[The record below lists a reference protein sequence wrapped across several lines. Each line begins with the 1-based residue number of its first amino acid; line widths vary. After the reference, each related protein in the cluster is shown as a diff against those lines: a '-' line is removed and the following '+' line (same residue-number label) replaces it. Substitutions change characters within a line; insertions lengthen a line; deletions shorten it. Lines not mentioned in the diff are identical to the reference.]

1 MIWLALLLL
10 VLGVAL
16 SAFFSGSE
24 TGFYRAGRVRI
35 VMDALDGD
43 RLSKFLLYFTN
54 QPALFVA
61 TALIGNNLANYIT
74 SLGVVLATRC
84 FFPTDAS
91 AAELLAPIM
100 MSPLLYV
107 YGESL
112 PKNLYF
118 LAPNRLLRL
127 SAPLLL
133 FFSLLFAP
141 IALILWAL
149 AQLLEKL
156 LGESPDKVR
165 LVLARKEL
173 QKVLVEGEE
182 AGIIHPTQRLLAQNF
197 FVVAA
202 KPIREVFTPMA
213 KVRSVP
219 RSAKAKA
226 LVRHATRHELADVP
240 VCGKKKSD
248 IVGYYRVVDMLVD
261 PAQKL
266 PELRPMQ
273 EFQLDEQFGEVLF
286 QMQANRETLAKV
298 VDEQG
303 KTLGTLSI
311 DQLTDPLLKGPLL
324 NLRR

>member
-1 MIWLALLLL
+1 MIWLALILL
-10 VLGVAL
+10 VLGVGL

-43 RLSKFLLYFTN
+43 RLSKFLLYLTN

-74 SLGVVLATRC
+74 SLGVVLLTRC
-84 FFPTDAS
+84 LFPSDAA
-91 AAELLAPIM
+91 AAELIAPIM

-112 PKNLYF
+112 PKNLFY
-118 LAPNRLLRL
+118 LAPNRLLKL
-127 SAPLLL
+127 AAPLLL
-133 FFSLLFAP
+133 VFSLLFAP
-141 IALILWAL
+141 IALVLWAL

-156 LGESPDKVR
+156 LGESPDKIR
-165 LVLARKEL
+165 LGLARKEL

-202 KPIREVFTPMA
+202 KPIREVFTPVA
-213 KVRSVP
+213 KVRSIP
-219 RSAKAKA
+219 QTATAKELK
-226 LVRHATRHELADVP
+226 RYATRHDLADVP
-240 VCGKKKSD
+240 VCGKRKSD
-248 IVGYYRVVDMLVD
+248 ILGYYRVVDMLVHPD
-261 PAQKL
+261 QPV
-266 PELRPMQ
+266 PELRPMR
-273 EFQLDEQFGEVLF
+273 EFRQDEQFGEVLF
-286 QMQANRETLAKV
+286 QMQASRETLAKV
-298 VDEQG
+298 VDNQG
-303 KTLGTLSI
+303 RTIGTLSI

>member
-1 MIWLALLLL
+1 MIWLALILL
-10 VLGVAL
+10 VLGVGL

-43 RLSKFLLYFTN
+43 RLSKYLLNLTN

-74 SLGVVLATRC
+74 SLAVVLLTRC
-84 FFPTDAS
+84 LFPTDAA
-91 AAELLAPIM
+91 AAELLAPIL

-112 PKNLYF
+112 PKNLYY
-118 LAPNRLLRL
+118 LAPNRLLKL

-141 IALILWAL
+141 IALVLWAL

-202 KPIREVFTPMA
+202 KPIREVFTPVA
-213 KVRSVP
+213 KVRSI
-219 RSAKAKA
+219 SQTATAKD
-226 LVRHATRHELADVP
+226 LVRHATRHDMADVP
-240 VCGKKKSD
+240 VCSTKKSD
-248 IVGYYRVVDMLVD
+248 ILGYYRVVDILV
-261 PAQKL
+261 AGEQSL
-266 PELRPMQ
+266 PELRPMK
-273 EFQLDEQFGEVLF
+273 EYLLDEQFGEVLF
-286 QMQANRETLAKV
+286 QMQSSRETLAKV
-298 VDEQG
+298 IDDQG
-303 KTLGTLSI
+303 RTIGTLSI
-311 DQLTDPLLKGPLL
+311 DQLTNPLLDGPLL

>member
-1 MIWLALLLL
+1 MIWLALTLL
-10 VLGVAL
+10 VIGVGL

-24 TGFYRAGRVRI
+24 TGFYRASRVRI

-43 RLSKFLLYFTN
+43 RLSKFLLFLTN

-84 FFPTDAS
+84 LFPSDAA

-112 PKNLYF
+112 PKNLFYM
-118 LAPNRLLRL
+118 APNRLLKI
-127 SAPLLL
+127 AGPFLLI
-133 FFSLLFAP
+133 FSLIFAP
-141 IALILWAL
+141 IALVLWAL
-149 AQLLEKL
+149 AQLLEKI

-173 QKVLVEGEE
+173 QKVLVEGEA
-182 AGIIHPTQRLLAQNF
+182 AGILHPTQRLLAQNF

-202 KPIREVFTPMA
+202 KPIREVYTPIQ
-213 KVRSVP
+213 KVRCVKE
-219 RSAKAKA
+219 SATAKELIRA
-226 LVRHATRHELADVP
+226 ATRHDLADVP
-240 VCGKKKSD
+240 VMGQKKSD
-248 IVGYYRVVDMLVD
+248 ILGFYRIVELLVNQNHELPDMH
-261 PAQKL
+261 P
-266 PELRPMQ
+266 LREVQ
-273 EFQLDEQFGEVLF
+273 WNEQFGEVLF
-286 QMQANRETLAKV
+286 QMQSRKETLTKV
-298 VDEQG
+298 IDDQG
-303 KTLGTLSI
+303 KTVGTLSI

>member
-1 MIWLALLLL
+1 MIWLALILLI
-10 VLGVAL
+10 VGVGL

-24 TGFYRAGRVRI
+24 TGFYRASRVRI

-43 RLSKFLLYFTN
+43 RLSKFLLYLTN

-74 SLGVVLATRC
+74 SLAVVLGTRC
-84 FFPTDAS
+84 LFPSDAS
-91 AAELLAPIM
+91 ATELLAPIM
-100 MSPLLYV
+100 MSPFLYV

-112 PKNLYF
+112 PKNLFY
-118 LAPNRLLRL
+118 LAPNRLLKL
-127 SAPLLL
+127 STPILL

-141 IALILWAL
+141 IAMVLWAL

-165 LVLARKEL
+165 LVLARKEV

-202 KPIREVFTPMA
+202 KPIREVFTPLA
-213 KVRSVP
+213 KVRTVSQTAT
-219 RSAKAKA
+219 AKE
-226 LVRHATRHELADVP
+226 LLRHATRHDMADVP
-240 VCGKKKSD
+240 VCGERKSD
-248 IVGYYRVVDMLVD
+248 ILGYYRVVEMLVD
-261 PAQKL
+261 SEQALPALQQL
-266 PELRPMQ
+266 TG
-273 EFQLDEQFGEVLF
+273 FQQDEQFGEVLF
-286 QMQANRETLAKV
+286 QMQSNRKTLAKV
-298 VDEQG
+298 IDDQG
-303 KTLGTLSI
+303 RTIGTLSI